1 MFSLDE
7 RLWLVCTLCGL
18 DLSAKQLSVF
28 SGSCGFC
35 FLVHLLCTNE
45 KSVRN
50 IERYN

>member
-1 MFSLDE
+1 M
-7 RLWLVCTLCGL
+7 CALCGL

-28 SGSCGFC
+28 SDFCGFW